1 MVSSGSTHE
10 SDLDPRFAASGSR
23 SAVAGLT
30 GRDDAGFHNL
40 KNPISGAAGKTTASP
55 AALLERER
63 ASGGLIQVADRR
75 YASICPTCGDAGD
88 AWLSE
93 TDHQQPP
100 CSDIR
105 DNLHRLAGHDG
116 RPGGSPRCAFRQVVH
131 PELFPEW
138 ATHPRP
144 GHRHDRERQGHRR
157 RRTGVFENR
166 HLPVLKNQNVMERVR
181 ELFRRNLVGQS
192 TLQVPSEFAN
202 DPDIKKKKS
211 SRARYSE
218 RRNRAIR
225 GMTESS
231 AEYFGD
237 PDVDVGMKHG
247 KRMSRL

>member
-1 MVSSGSTHE
+1 M
-10 SDLDPRFAASGSR
+10 
-23 SAVAGLT
+23 
-30 GRDDAGFHNL
+30 
-40 KNPISGAAGKTTASP
+40 
-55 AALLERER
+55 
-63 ASGGLIQVADRR
+63 
-75 YASICPTCGDAGD
+75 
-88 AWLSE
+88 
-93 TDHQQPP
+93 
-100 CSDIR
+100 
-105 DNLHRLAGHDG
+105 
-116 RPGGSPRCAFRQVVH
+116 
-131 PELFPEW
+131 
-138 ATHPRP
+138 
-144 GHRHDRERQGHRR
+144 
-157 RRTGVFENR
+157 
-166 HLPVLKNQNVMERVR
+166 LKNQNVMERVR